1 MFGPQKSAGLIRIFF
16 SPQDHMPASTCG
28 TSCGHR
34 LTLKLVPA
42 ACPSGRRQDY
52 QQEKAVGGEFVSGLL
67 DQHGRQHTECISDIS
82 FLRRIYREQKQ
93 RTVTY
98 LADASEI

>member
-1 MFGPQKSAGLIRIFF
+1 MFGPQKSAGLICIFF

-28 TSCGHR
+28 TSCGRR
-34 LTLKLVPA
+34 LTLTLVPA

-67 DQHGRQHTECISDIS
+67 DQHGWQHTECISEAN
-82 FLRRIYREQKQ
+82 LP
-93 RTVTY
+93 
-98 LADASEI
+98 